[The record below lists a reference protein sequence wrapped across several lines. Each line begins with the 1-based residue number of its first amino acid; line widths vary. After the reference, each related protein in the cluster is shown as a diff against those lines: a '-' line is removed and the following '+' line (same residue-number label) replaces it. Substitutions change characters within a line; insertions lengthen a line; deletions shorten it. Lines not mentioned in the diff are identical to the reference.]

1 MFDQIAK
8 EIVSEIE
15 GASYE
20 QHKTSPGVKSPRTKF
35 IEAINDQIELYKDDG
50 YKRVVPGKKYP
61 VSPNSWFQREG
72 GKVRIQPRYGNARL
86 DTHNE
91 VVVPK
96 DKVIPFFERL
106 KETAE
111 NGTLDSLL
119 KQKAAET
126 RPRKSA
132 ERQDKAA

>member
-20 QHKTSPGVKSPRTKF
+20 QHKTASGAKSPRTKF
-35 IEAINDQIELYKDDG
+35 IEAINDQMELYKDRH
-50 YKRVVPGKKYP
+50 YKREVPGKKHP

-91 VVVPK
+91 VVVPE
-96 DKVIPFFERL
+96 DKVIPFFEKL

-126 RPRKSA
+126 RQKASA
-132 ERQDKAA
+132 RTR